1 MKKKNSLFFSFLYPF
16 CVENLA
22 DSYFNNTT
30 NKKPTR
36 REKEIK
42 ETLRKWKIAKYLT
55 KIWISSFF
63 FFLHSF
69 SIEDQLTHILTMREI
84 KIPKIEKRGS
94 NKERSTTMKSPKP
107 LDLNI
112 LVTFLIFHFL
122 VFLLFARREARKE
135 WDLIQVDYPEK
146 FRNDWRHDM
155 EQQLCVSQRVIFAT
169 IKPAN
174 ALLDGKCAR

>member
-1 MKKKNSLFFSFLYPF
+1 MKNRKIFNQDLNIFIFLLLTFLLYRGPT
-16 CVENLA
+16 
-22 DSYFNNTT
+22 DPYFNNAG
-30 NKKPTR
+30 NKNTKNR
-36 REKEIK
+36 KEG
-42 ETLRKWKIAKYLT
+42 AA
-55 KIWISSFF
+55 
-63 FFLHSF
+63 
-69 SIEDQLTHILTMREI
+69 
-84 KIPKIEKRGS
+84 IEKDPRQR
-94 NKERSTTMKSPKP
+94 KVAKP

-112 LVTFLIFHFL
+112 LVTFLIFHLL

>member
-16 CVENLA
+16 YVENLA

-36 REKEIK
+36 TEKEIK

-84 KIPKIEKRGS
+84 KIPKIEKGGS
-94 NKERSTTMKSPKP
+94 NRERSTTMKSCKTTWFEYIGHFSHFSSPCIPPVCEEGGKEGVRSHPGRLPREIPKW
-107 LDLNI
+107 LK
-112 LVTFLIFHFL
+112 
-122 VFLLFARREARKE
+122 ARHGTTTVCITESYFC
-135 WDLIQVDYPEK
+135 DD
-146 FRNDWRHDM
+146 
-155 EQQLCVSQRVIFAT
+155 
-169 IKPAN
+169 
-174 ALLDGKCAR
+174 